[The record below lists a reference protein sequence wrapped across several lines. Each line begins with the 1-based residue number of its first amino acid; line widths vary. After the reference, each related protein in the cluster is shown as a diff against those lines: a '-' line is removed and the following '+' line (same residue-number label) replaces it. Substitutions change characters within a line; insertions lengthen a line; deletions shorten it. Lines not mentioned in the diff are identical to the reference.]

1 VVAGTK
7 YPAIFMAT
15 GETDGRVNPA
25 HSRKMIAR
33 LQAATSGGPVYLSA
47 NAHAGHG
54 IGSALSIRVGQ
65 WADQYAFLFDQ
76 LGLSMPTGHD
86 ASATVATA
94 H

>member
-1 VVAGTK
+1 M
-7 YPAIFMAT
+7 IFIAREGVSGPSPPGSCSTTSSAAT
-15 GETDGRVNPA
+15 V
-25 HSRKMIAR
+25 IAR
-33 LQAATSGGPVYLSA
+33 LQAATSGGPDYLSM

-76 LGLSMPTGHD
+76 LGL
-86 ASATVATA
+86 TVSIPRGADMNVETA